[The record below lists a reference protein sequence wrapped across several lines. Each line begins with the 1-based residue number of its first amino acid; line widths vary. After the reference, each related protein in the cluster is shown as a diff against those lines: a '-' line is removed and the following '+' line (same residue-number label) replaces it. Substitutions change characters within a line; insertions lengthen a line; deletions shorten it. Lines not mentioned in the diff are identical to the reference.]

1 MPDNCRKSCRLCV
14 ECENIHNTLE
24 CDNWALSNECSLNP
38 NWMNPNCRKSCSA
51 REMAAVETEL
61 YFFQAATSRLS
72 HNQLDDRPASW
83 NSFWIIRRV
92 SLPVYQTGDI
102 SRHTDWLQN
111 PLTPTSMGNNQVRPA
126 F

>member
-51 REMAAVETEL
+51 REMAAVETEVISV
-61 YFFQAATSRLS
+61 FFVVVDVFILLNS
-72 HNQLDDRPASW
+72 HN
-83 NSFWIIRRV
+83 IV
-92 SLPVYQTGDI
+92 
-102 SRHTDWLQN
+102 
-111 PLTPTSMGNNQVRPA
+111 
-126 F
+126 